1 MLFHSVSKFSCAVF
15 KTVTRALQG
24 LVEDL
29 GQVQEN
35 LNFSLNFPMT
45 CCVAVGQTSRFY
57 LIHNSQGVWSAGTGI
72 KASANS
78 ITTL

>member
-15 KTVTRALQG
+15 KTVARALQG
-24 LVEDL
+24 LVDL

-35 LNFSLNFPMT
+35 LNYSLNFPMI
-45 CCVAVGQTSRFY
+45 CCVAVSQTSGFY